1 MFKCEICDAW
11 YDDSE
16 RDEDL
21 AAPICKGCG
30 AV

>member
-11 YDDSE
+11 YDDE
-16 RDEDL
+16 DRDEEL
-21 AAPICKGCG
+21 AAPTCKGCG

>member
-1 MFKCEICDAW
+1 MFRCEICDAW

-16 RDEDL
+16 RDEEL
-21 AAPICKGCG
+21 VAPTCKDCG